1 MIQLFRVYI
10 PAGVLGLVLS
20 EFLIIFLCYAS
31 ASFLLFGF
39 INPDFSPIIFFQTD
53 SGVLRISII
62 VISIGAS
69 LYFQNLYSSF
79 RVTSLTLLMQ
89 QLCMALGIGFLIQAL
104 FTYLKQPEWGVPKW
118 IMIFGSILTLI
129 LLPVWRL
136 FYGTFVLKA
145 MATRRILFLGTTPV
159 IKEIA
164 QKIADHAEV
173 GMKNLG
179 YIDDCGEAT
188 MLPGGAILG
197 GIEDLTQIAN
207 KLKPDLIVVG
217 RLERRQE
224 LPIQEMLQLRF
235 SGVHFEE
242 EPDTFESTFGR
253 VLTRQLRPSRLIFST
268 ELGPRR
274 RSLLWH
280 SVYSTVVAVLVTPI
294 FLPVIAIIAV
304 LVKLTSPGPV
314 FHRQVRVGLNG
325 APFTV
330 YKFRSMH
337 VNAEAQTGA
346 VWATRNDPRVTKV
359 GKWLRRLRLDETP
372 QLLNVLRGEMSLV
385 GPRPERPEFVKSLS
399 EQIPFYTYRHCVKPG
414 ITGWAQINYKYG
426 DTLED
431 TIIKLEYDLY
441 YIKNLALWLDTFI
454 IFHTLKVMLFSETAQ

>member
-1 MIQLFRVYI
+1 
-10 PAGVLGLVLS
+10 
-20 EFLIIFLCYAS
+20 
-31 ASFLLFGF
+31 
-39 INPDFSPIIFFQTD
+39 
-53 SGVLRISII
+53 
-62 VISIGAS
+62 
-69 LYFQNLYSSF
+69 
-79 RVTSLTLLMQ
+79 
-89 QLCMALGIGFLIQAL
+89 
-104 FTYLKQPEWGVPKW
+104 
-118 IMIFGSILTLI
+118 
-129 LLPVWRL
+129 
-136 FYGTFVLKA
+136 
-145 MATRRILFLGTTPV
+145 
-159 IKEIA
+159 
-164 QKIADHAEV
+164 
-173 GMKNLG
+173 
-179 YIDDCGEAT
+179 
-188 MLPGGAILG
+188 
-197 GIEDLTQIAN
+197 
-207 KLKPDLIVVG
+207 
-217 RLERRQE
+217 
-224 LPIQEMLQLRF
+224 LRF
-235 SGVHFEE
+235 SGIHFEE

-268 ELGPRR
+268 ELGPGR

-280 SVYSTVVAVLVTPI
+280 SLYSTVVAVLVTPI
-294 FLPVIAIIAV
+294 FLPVTAIVAV
-304 LVKLTSPGPV
+304 LVKLTSAGPV

-346 VWATRNDPRVTKV
+346 VWAKRDDPRVTKI

-399 EQIPFYTYRHCVKPG
+399 EQIPFYSYRHCVKPG